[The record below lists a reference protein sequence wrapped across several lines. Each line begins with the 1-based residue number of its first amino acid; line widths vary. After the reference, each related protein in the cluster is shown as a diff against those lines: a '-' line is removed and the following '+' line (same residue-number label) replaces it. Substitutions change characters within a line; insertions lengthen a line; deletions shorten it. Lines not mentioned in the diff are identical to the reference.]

1 MNTTS
6 IGRIGEDITAKY
18 LEANGY
24 EVIRRNFRASGG
36 EIDIIAKKGAHLAF
50 VEVKTRCNTDFGRA
64 SDAVNNPKMS
74 RIKSAARAFLCSYSD
89 YEDISFDVC
98 EVYTG
103 DRTINYIQCAF
114 E

>member
-36 EIDIIAKKGAHLAF
+36 EIDITAK
-50 VEVKTRCNTDFGRA
+50 
-64 SDAVNNPKMS
+64 
-74 RIKSAARAFLCSYSD
+74 
-89 YEDISFDVC
+89 
-98 EVYTG
+98 
-103 DRTINYIQCAF
+103 
-114 E
+114 